1 MLLKIVNWFYKWLPI
16 IFGCHCRDDRS
27 FYWNGKKFPICARCT
42 GILVGSLTAFMTYIL
57 ICCPISVCVFLIIP
71 LVMDGFGQQL
81 TAYSYVAF
89 TGGCEYMGEKVDNQL
104 LFSLHK
110 AGDSDPA

>member
-16 IFGCHCRDDRS
+16 IFGCHCRDDWS

-81 TAYSYVAF
+81 TAYESTNARRLI
-89 TGGCEYMGEKVDNQL
+89 TGL
-104 LFSLHK
+104 LFGFGFVRTVFYAVLELP
-110 AGDSDPA
+110 SD